1 MNELK
6 GQLILTHNKLREQEE
21 LNKKDTQDMKKSISE
36 NEEKLGKHMEEL
48 ELKRKESMKY
58 LEYIKELEKII
69 TEIGQKIKE
78 KDE

>member
-1 MNELK
+1 
-6 GQLILTHNKLREQEE
+6 
-21 LNKKDTQDMKKSISE
+21 MKKSISE